1 MAGVTE
7 AAFESDDLDELRD
20 CYLGGGCHALA
31 LAVAERTGW
40 DLAVVWA
47 AKGRRTEIAHAMV
60 VVPGDEELYLD
71 VGGIRGLP
79 EILEDLQIDPDE
91 EDAILEGPVGPERIH
106 ALTRGRHAHRRFC
119 DIGPELADHAAA
131 TADRL
136 VAAVTEQS
144 TPDCAFRP

>member
-1 MAGVTE
+1 MQE
-7 AAFESDDLDELRD
+7 AAFESDDVDELRD
-20 CYLGGGCHALA
+20 SYLGGGCHALA

-79 EILEDLQIDPDE
+79 EILDDIQIDPDE
-91 EDAILEGPVGPERIH
+91 EEAVIEGPLGPERIH

-119 DIGPELADHAAA
+119 AIGPELAEHAAE
-131 TADRL
+131 TADRIVGAL
-136 VAAVTEQS
+136 VTAPEAGS
-144 TPDCAFRP
+144 APRP

>member
-7 AAFESDDLDELRD
+7 AVFESDDVDELRD
-20 CYLGGGCHALA
+20 RYLGGGCHALA
-31 LAVAERTGW
+31 LAVADRTGW

-47 AKGRRTEIAHAMV
+47 AQGRRTQLAHAMV

-71 VGGIRGLP
+71 VAGIRGLP
-79 EILEDLQIDPDE
+79 EILEDLQIDPE
-91 EDAILEGPVGPERIH
+91 EEEAIVEGPVGAERIH

-119 DIGPELADHAAA
+119 DIGPDLADHAAT

-136 VAAVTEQS
+136 VAAVTGRSAPE
-144 TPDCAFRP
+144 CAVRP